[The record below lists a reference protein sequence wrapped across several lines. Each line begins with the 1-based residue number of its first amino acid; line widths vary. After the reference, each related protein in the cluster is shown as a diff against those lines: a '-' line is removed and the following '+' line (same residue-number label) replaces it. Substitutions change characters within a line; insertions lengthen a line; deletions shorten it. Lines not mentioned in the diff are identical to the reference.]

1 MGSAPAPS
9 PAARDWEQLG
19 GLPLLS
25 SLSGVA
31 FFFGGGM
38 CGTGISWHG
47 KKSAPGWDQRS
58 AGSRRDSK
66 NWLREGFSF
75 PPSPVFFSLSL
86 SLSSFPLPARAGGGR
101 KGKGKRNPEG
111 NEEQLRRCRPGRV
124 WRRRVRPRRPSLFP
138 KSPQF
143 GSQILGYPE
152 AGRSVVNRGG
162 VRGEAPRPSP
172 SSRKWENPLWKN
184 NSGNG
189 PENSSPGQVSGR
201 AAPL

>member
-1 MGSAPAPS
+1 MGH
-9 PAARDWEQLG
+9 W
-19 GLPLLS
+19 
-25 SLSGVA
+25 
-31 FFFGGGM
+31 
-38 CGTGISWHG
+38 TGISWHG

-75 PPSPVFFSLSL
+75 LPLSRFFFSL

-111 NEEQLRRCRPGRV
+111 NEEQLRPGRV
-124 WRRRVRPRRPSLFP
+124 WRRRVRPRRCSLFP

-152 AGRSVVNRGG
+152 AGRSVVNKGG
-162 VRGEAPRPSP
+162 GGFEAKRRVPALPRV
-172 SSRKWENPLWKN
+172 SRKRENSLWKN
-184 NSGNG
+184 NGGNG
-189 PENSSPGQVSGR
+189 PENSSPGQVSGG
-201 AAPL
+201 AAPLGSRLDPAWIPL